1 MSNTKK
7 RLIIIGG
14 TSGIGLATAK
24 LALQHNL
31 QLVITGFK
39 PIQPVIKAELPED
52 TEFYQLDISDEIAV
66 KDFFTQIG
74 KFDYLTTPGSVIPT
88 GDFLTMD
95 TAVARSGFDSKFWGQ
110 YYAAKYGAPFVRK
123 GGALVLFSGVISQ
136 RPKKNLVVMAAVNSA
151 IEGLGKA
158 LAIELAPLR
167 INVIAPGVVDT
178 PRYAAM
184 NPTDKKEMFHRL
196 ENMLPVGHVGKP
208 SELAETVLFLLRN
221 EFMTGQ
227 TVFVEGGHLLV

>member
-1 MSNTKK
+1 MSNSRK

-24 LALQHNL
+24 LAAQQNL
-31 QLVITGFK
+31 QLVVTGFK
-39 PIQPVIKAELPED
+39 SIQSAVKAELPED
-52 TEFYQLDISDEIAV
+52 TEFYQLDIADEIAV
-66 KDFFTQIG
+66 KDFFAQTG
-74 KFDYLTTPGSVIPT
+74 EFDYLTTPGSVIPT
-88 GDFLTMD
+88 GYFLTMD

-110 YYAAKYGAPFVRK
+110 YYAAKYGAPYVRK
-123 GGALVLFSGVISQ
+123 GGALVLFAGVISR
-136 RPKKNLVVMAAVNSA
+136 RPKKSLVVMAAVNSA
-151 IEGLGKA
+151 VEGLGRA

-167 INVIAPGVVDT
+167 VNVIAPGVVDT

-184 NPTDKKEMFHRL
+184 NPADKKEMFHRL

-208 SELAETVLFLLRN
+208 GELAETVLFLLRN